1 MADKPVDLF
10 IKSGLPYSK
19 SYLVTLPSS
28 RSWWT
33 NTSDFEFIAQIRKKK
48 TRSSDLL
55 LDITQFISV
64 TRIDA
69 NHFLFELKM
78 TGQNTRLVTE
88 DGFYDI
94 IISDPGIADS
104 RAYEIGFGKV
114 KHSTIISAGVAGE
127 A

>member
-10 IKSGLPYSK
+10 IKSGLPFTK

-33 NTSDFEFIAQIRKKK
+33 STSGFEFIGQIRKKK
-48 TRSSDLL
+48 TRDSDLL
-55 LDITQFISV
+55 LDITQYISV
-64 TRIDA
+64 TQIDVDT
-69 NHFLFELKM
+69 FLFEFKM

-94 IISDPGIADS
+94 IVSDIGIADN

-114 KHSTIISAGVAGE
+114 KRSTIISAGVAGE